1 MHFWLLLSKRAF
13 QGLFQKKHT
22 DKKTLGGLTTQLP
35 PFSGG
40 PDVTDE
46 SDFSE
51 NEIPDLNPLRPFQF
65 EPKTNIG
72 D

>member
-13 QGLFQKKHT
+13 QGLFEKKAHRQKNFVRAIDPT
-22 DKKTLGGLTTQLP
+22 A

-51 NEIPDLNPLRPFQF
+51 NSC
-65 EPKTNIG
+65 K
-72 D
+72 